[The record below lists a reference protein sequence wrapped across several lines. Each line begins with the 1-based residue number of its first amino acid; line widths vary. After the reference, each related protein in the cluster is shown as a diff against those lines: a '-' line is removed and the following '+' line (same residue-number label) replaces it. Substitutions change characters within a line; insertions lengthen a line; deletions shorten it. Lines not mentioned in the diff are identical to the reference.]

1 MGTSTGINTGTTL
14 IPPSRRPAR
23 QHTSINMRTNPDIDT
38 GTMSIRR
45 SSQASESHTSIMAT
59 EARRTGT
66 RPSLFPSSPFPR

>member
-1 MGTSTGINTGTTL
+1 
-14 IPPSRRPAR
+14 
-23 QHTSINMRTNPDIDT
+23 MRTNPDIDT